1 MNIRLAL
8 SLSVSCLLTSLVT
21 SPVSAQP
28 SVGVS
33 IGINQP
39 GVYGRINIG
48 NYPAPQLVNAQPV
61 VILPAPVA
69 AQRRPIYLYVPSAHQ
84 HDWRRYCARYSA
96 CNQPVY
102 FVQENWVRERY
113 EHEHP
118 GWNQGRHRGWDKQD
132 RRDYKRD
139 HKEDRDDGR
148 GDKHGDKHGN
158 KHGRD
163 RGRD

>member
-1 MNIRLAL
+1 MNVRLAL
-8 SLSVSCLLTSLVT
+8 SLSVSCLLTGLVS
-21 SPVSAQP
+21 SPVFAQP

-48 NYPAPQLVNAQPV
+48 NYPEPQLVNAQPV
-61 VILPAPVA
+61 VIMPAPVA
-69 AQRRPIYLYVPSAHQ
+69 AQRHPIYLYVPSEYQ
-84 HDWRRYCARYSA
+84 RDWRRHCARYSA

-102 FVQENWVRERY
+102 FVQESWVRERY

-132 RRDYKRD
+132 RRDQKRD
-139 HKEDRDDGR
+139 HKQDRDDER
-148 GDKHGDKHGN
+148 SDKHGDKRGRG
-158 KHGRD
+158 HGRD
-163 RGRD
+163 